1 MIARLLTASVFVLGF
16 ASLGYAQENAPASAA
31 AAVTTDAT
39 AAADAARAAVPAA
52 APASA
57 MAAVV
62 GDPKD
67 YRIGPEDVLDVLVW
81 KNPELSRTVPVRPDG
96 KISLALVNDIVASG
110 LTANELRA
118 QLTDR
123 YSQFIQ
129 APEVSV
135 IIKEIHSFKVA
146 VQGNVRM
153 AGQFEVKSQATVL
166 DMISR
171 AQGFNEFADKG
182 DIRVLRTTNGK
193 TQSIKFKYNDATDGR
208 EGANFLVL
216 PGDIIVVN

>member
-1 MIARLLTASVFVLGF
+1 MIARILTASVLVLGL

-31 AAVTTDAT
+31 AAVTTAAPAATDAVP
-39 AAADAARAAVPAA
+39 APAA

-62 GDPKD
+62 VDPKD

-135 IIKEIHSFKVA
+135 IIKEIHSFKVS

-166 DMISR
+166 DMIAR

-193 TQSIKFKYNDATDGR
+193 TQAIKFKFNDATDGR

-216 PGDIIVVN
+216 PGDVIVVN

>member
-1 MIARLLTASVFVLGF
+1 MIVRLLTASVLVLG
-16 ASLGYAQENAPASAA
+16 AAAPGYTQENAPASAS
-31 AAVTTDAT
+31 AAVTTAT
-39 AAADAARAAVPAA
+39 PATNDAASAPAPAA
-52 APASA
+52 AAASA

-62 GDPKD
+62 VDPKD

-96 KISLALVNDIVASG
+96 KISLALVNDIIASG

-129 APEVSV
+129 GPEVSV
-135 IIKEIHSFKVA
+135 IVKEIHSFKVS

-166 DMISR
+166 DMIAR

-193 TQSIKFKYNDATDGR
+193 TQHIKFKYNDATDGR
-208 EGANFLVL
+208 EGASFLVL
-216 PGDIIVVN
+216 PGDVIVVN